1 MYAAIRKSVALLVRS
16 MGWQRRCEVMGK
28 VLVVDDEPQIHQVL
42 SSILEQDHHVVSHAS
57 GVSQA
62 REAIRNG
69 QFEVIL
75 TAQKLSDGDG
85 VDVLAAAHEADA
97 SVSVIMVAGT
107 ELPTPSVLHEAADL
121 VAAPYTPEVV
131 RTAVHRA
138 CRRTELLRQN
148 AQLKAEIDRL
158 KDSLEIAQTAH
169 NGGNGNGKKV
179 DVGWIEALPSSFDLR
194 GLLATLEKSL
204 IERTL
209 QSTGGAQAEAARRL
223 GLSRSDLSYKLLK
236 YELRKET
243 TAAS

>member
-1 MYAAIRKSVALLVRS
+1 
-16 MGWQRRCEVMGK
+16 MGK
-28 VLVVDDEPQIHQVL
+28 VLVVDDEAQMHTIL
-42 SSILEQDHHVVSHAS
+42 GSSLEQDHHVLSHAS

-69 QFEVIL
+69 QFEAIL
-75 TAQKLSDGDG
+75 TAQKMSDGDG
-85 VDVLAAAHEADA
+85 VDVLTAALEA
-97 SVSVIMVAGT
+97 SVSVILLAGA
-107 ELPTPSVLHEAADL
+107 ELPIDNMLREAVDVVALPS
-121 VAAPYTPEVV
+121 TPEVV
-131 RTAVHRA
+131 RAAVRRA
-138 CRRTELLRQN
+138 CRHTELLREN
-148 AQLKAEIDRL
+148 AQLKVQIDRL
-158 KDSLEIAQTAH
+158 KDSLEIAQAGH
-169 NGGNGNGKKV
+169 NGGNGNGQKEKV

-194 GLLATLEKSL
+194 GLLAMLEKSL